1 MKSSPVRSRKQLIW
15 LAITVSIILAVL
27 VGRFKSQES
36 QLQTI
41 QKYFPGTVYQ
51 VNPIND
57 HKWSLVE
64 KGKAKKTLI
73 YLGKGTG
80 YNGGVTVLTLLNN
93 DSSIKLVLPIKH
105 QETPSYYKKMINNN
119 FLKRFRGEKLNQIDP
134 FRGIDVVSGAT
145 FTSNAIKEGVIKGYA
160 NAENLALEEK
170 KQPVMGILE
179 FIIIYLLIT
188 GFLLSKIKVQKYR
201 NSLLW
206 SSLFIS
212 LISIG
217 FIYNQPLSYSRI
229 SAFLLGNFPDSTKE
243 LYFYFM
249 LFGSGLLILFTG
261 KNIYCHS
268 VCPFGAAQEVFS
280 KIGKSKPYRPDI
292 YKKLKIIQRSLAFSA
307 LILALVLNNPSIA
320 GYEIFSAF
328 FHLTANTILIVVL
341 FIVILL
347 SLIIKRPWCNFMCPM
362 DSAFEY
368 LRLTRKLITSL
379 WKKENNSSDL
389 LS

>member
-1 MKSSPVRSRKQLIW
+1 MKSSPVPSRKQLIW

-41 QKYFPGTVYQ
+41 QKHFPETVYQ
-51 VNPIND
+51 INPINK

-64 KGKAKKTLI
+64 KSKAEKTFI

-80 YNGGVTVLTLLNN
+80 YNGGVTVLTLLNS
-93 DSSIKLVLPIKH
+93 DSTIKQVLPIKH
-105 QETPSYYKKMINNN
+105 QETPSYYKKAINNN
-119 FLKRFRGEKLNQIDP
+119 FLKRFRGKKINPIDHI
-134 FRGIDVVSGAT
+134 RGIDVVSGAT
-145 FTSNAIKEGVIKGYA
+145 FTSNAIKKGVIKGYTS
-160 NAENLALEEK
+160 AENLDLEEK

-188 GFLLSKIKVQKYR
+188 GFLLSKIKTGKIK
-201 NSLLW
+201 NSLRW
-206 SSLFIS
+206 SSLLIS
-212 LISIG
+212 LITIG

-229 SAFLLGNFPDSTKE
+229 SAFLLGNFPDRTKE
-243 LYFYFM
+243 LYFYFI

-280 KIGKSKPYRPDI
+280 KIGKSKPYRPAI
-292 YKKLKIIQRSLAFSA
+292 YRKLKIIQRSLAFSA

-347 SLIIKRPWCNFMCPM
+347 SLIIKRPWCNFMCPI

-368 LRLTRKLITSL
+368 LRLTRKLITGL
-379 WKKENNSSDL
+379 WKK
-389 LS
+389 